1 MTVEFA
7 LVCPIFVLLVFGMIE
22 FSRVSII
29 RHAVDNAAYEGA
41 RVGIIPG
48 ANVTDVATAA
58 QRHLDAVG
66 LSGATINVTPN
77 PLNDL
82 ADDVTVQVIVPVG
95 SNSWG
100 VPEFTTGLNLNASA
114 TLGTERYRGFAS
126 P

>member
-1 MTVEFA
+1 MLSRRMKRGAMTVEFA

-82 ADDVTVQVIVPVG
+82 ADDVTVQVIVLAARGTAGHIRPV
-95 SNSWG
+95 
-100 VPEFTTGLNLNASA
+100 VVK
-114 TLGTERYRGFAS
+114 
-126 P
+126 